1 MFRPTILFLTA
12 ALGIAWSQS
21 ADDVA
26 HETQRLKALVD
37 DERRAMATDSASQ
50 AEWRSQSKERL
61 ASMRSDSRKLAR
73 ERDSL
78 REALDRESRPKPPP
92 PPPVAPATVR
102 KKAFSE
108 ALANE
113 IDKTMPL
120 LSAELE
126 GSTEL
131 REKWTALAKGLR
143 AGNQDPDD
151 AMGTF
156 LDDLSERIDLG
167 GRIQARPGSRTEP
180 SGLVLRGTWID
191 VGGSLQVFSSKD
203 GSAAL
208 RGPDGKTVDVVDKSV
223 AADLARS
230 AKVLSGEADPAW
242 VDLPVR
248 TEPRP

>member
-26 HETQRLKALVD
+26 HETQRLKSLVD
-37 DERRAMATDSASQ
+37 DEKRAISTDSSSQ

-61 ASMRSDSRKLAR
+61 ASMRSDSRRLAR

-78 REALDRESRPKPPP
+78 RGSLDRESRPKPPP
-92 PPPVAPATVR
+92 PPPVAPATAR
-102 KKAFSE
+102 KKAFAQ

-113 IDKTMPL
+113 IERTLPL

-126 GSTEL
+126 GGADL
-131 REKWTALAKGLR
+131 RERWTSLAKGLR
-143 AGNQDPDD
+143 AGNQDPED

-191 VGGSLQVFSSKD
+191 VGGSLQVFSGKD
-203 GSAAL
+203 GSACV
-208 RGPDGKTVDVVDKSV
+208 RGPDGKTVDVADKSV
-223 AADLARS
+223 AAALARS
-230 AKVLSGEADPAW
+230 AAVLAGGADPAW
-242 VDLPVR
+242 VELPVR
-248 TEPRP
+248 AEVRP